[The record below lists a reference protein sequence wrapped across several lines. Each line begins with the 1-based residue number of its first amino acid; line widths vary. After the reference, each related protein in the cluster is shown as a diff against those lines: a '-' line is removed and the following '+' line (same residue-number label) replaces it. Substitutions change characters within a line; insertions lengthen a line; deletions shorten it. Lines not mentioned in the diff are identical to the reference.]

1 MWQDP
6 HYADGAYA
14 IIGRALESVVGMSYE
29 DYVTQHIFKP
39 LGRSPMVTASA
50 TAAIAHEV
58 NRHAGMDSSFLA
70 YDSWSDMAK
79 RVPPGRAGNIT
90 FPSFISLADLNWAR
104 PTGNVLE
111 RPRHNRCWSAHHRIA
126 LTTFAVVL
134 QVYSTVKDLA
144 KLASL
149 FMVGQDERKNVLGIY
164 SSTLREMLTP
174 SFINDDQ
181 VTSPA
186 LPLSP

>member
-1 MWQDP
+1 M
-6 HYADGAYA
+6 
-14 IIGRALESVVGMSYE
+14 R
-29 DYVTQHIFKP
+29 
-39 LGRSPMVTASA
+39 
-50 TAAIAHEV
+50 
-58 NRHAGMDSSFLA
+58 
-70 YDSWSDMAK
+70 
-79 RVPPGRAGNIT
+79 
-90 FPSFISLADLNWAR
+90 
-104 PTGNVLE
+104 
-111 RPRHNRCWSAHHRIA
+111 
-126 LTTFAVVL
+126 AVVL
-134 QVYSTVKDLA
+134 QVYSTVRDLA